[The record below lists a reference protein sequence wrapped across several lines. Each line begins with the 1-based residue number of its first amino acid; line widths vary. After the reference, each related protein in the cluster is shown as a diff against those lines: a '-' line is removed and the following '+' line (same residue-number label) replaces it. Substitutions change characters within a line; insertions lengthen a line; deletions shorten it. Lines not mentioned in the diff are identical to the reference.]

1 MSLVREALVWLRA
14 QGDSQMDRRTFLN
27 VTAGFSL
34 SPMSGVFSASAQA
47 AWPSHSMTIIV
58 PFAPG
63 GQADLAARPVAL
75 GLAKILGQSVVV
87 DNRAGAGGAIGAAAV
102 AKADPDGH
110 TMLMALSAIAVLP
123 DAERVAG
130 RKPPYE
136 MSQFTPVARVLG
148 DPNLLIV
155 SAASPYKTVKDLI
168 EDAKKRPNE
177 ITYASAGSLGASHL
191 CVEMFCNAA
200 GIKLLHVPYRGGGPA
215 LAALLGEQVAL
226 TAQGAGPLKGYSDEG
241 KLRVLATFGAERHA
255 AFPDAPTFREAGY
268 TDVVF
273 YVWSG
278 LFVPRAVSADVV
290 TKLRQAVGT
299 VMNDRPII
307 EIFNKAGSPPAYMDA
322 PEFAAYID
330 KDSQRLIA
338 TVQKIGKIE

>member
-1 MSLVREALVWLRA
+1 
-14 QGDSQMDRRTFLN
+14 MDRRAFLR
-27 VTAGFSL
+27 VAAGFSL
-34 SPMSGVFSASAQA
+34 SPVSGACSAPAQA
-47 AWPSHSMTIIV
+47 AWPSHSMTIVV

-75 GLAKILGQSVVV
+75 GLAKILEQSVVV

-102 AKADPDGH
+102 AKAEPDGH

-123 DAERVAG
+123 EAERVAG
-130 RKPPYE
+130 RKPTYE

-155 SAASPYKTVKDLI
+155 SAASPYKTVKDLVD
-168 EDAKKRPNE
+168 DAKKRPSE
-177 ITYASAGSLGASHL
+177 ITYASAGSMGASHL
-191 CVEMFCNAA
+191 CMEMFCNAA

-215 LAALLGEQVAL
+215 LAALLGGQVAL

-268 TDVVF
+268 ADVIF

-278 LFVPRAVSADVV
+278 LFVPSAVPADVV
-290 TKLRQAVGT
+290 TKLRQAVST
-299 VMNDRPII
+299 VMGDPQTIG
-307 EIFNKAGSPPAYMDA
+307 IFNKAGSPPAYMDA
-322 PEFAAYID
+322 PEFTAYIEM
-330 KDSQRLIA
+330 DSQRLIA
-338 TVQKIGKIE
+338 TVRKIGKIE